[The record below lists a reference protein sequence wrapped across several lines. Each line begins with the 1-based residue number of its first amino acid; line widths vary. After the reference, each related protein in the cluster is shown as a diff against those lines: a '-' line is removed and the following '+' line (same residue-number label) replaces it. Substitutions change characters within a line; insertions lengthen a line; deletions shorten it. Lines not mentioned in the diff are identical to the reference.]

1 MAQGCCASQ
10 PKCSRRPGGLG
21 LTCVTCTRSPRSSV
35 SGGWDGNQDAR
46 IQMRGDESRAATVL
60 CPGGET
66 REAVAMG
73 LGRFGGHPRVVRK
86 SPVSA
91 RTGVLPFPESG
102 WRASELVLGIGICA
116 CAVSQEAN
124 SQQAAALETQGQGWG
139 RRGAHE
145 QKGLDGRVGSG
156 QEELP
161 RRGESAEGGV
171 EPETRR
177 FPEAEG
183 RDLGRRVW
191 SGRRPQPG
199 CTWPLQRSTG
209 AVSGT
214 GRRTRPEADRPLV
227 KWGPPAPELEDRP
240 VGRFRWK
247 R

>member
-1 MAQGCCASQ
+1 M
-10 PKCSRRPGGLG
+10 
-21 LTCVTCTRSPRSSV
+21 

-91 RTGVLPFPESG
+91 RMGVLPFPEAG

-145 QKGLDGRVGSG
+145 QKGLDGRVGRNCP
-156 QEELP
+156 EEARALREEQSQ
-161 RRGESAEGGV
+161 RRGVSRKLRAEIWEGECGWGGGRSQDV
-171 EPETRR
+171 RGLCR
-177 FPEAEG
+177 EA
-183 RDLGRRVW
+183 LG
-191 SGRRPQPG
+191 Q
-199 CTWPLQRSTG
+199 
-209 AVSGT
+209 
-214 GRRTRPEADRPLV
+214 
-227 KWGPPAPELEDRP
+227 
-240 VGRFRWK
+240 
-247 R
+247 